1 MQKDIMGEEI
11 IVGYRESVV
20 VKEEL
25 TNWCCHAC
33 VIGDKEVFRYIEIIC
48 ESGTSYFV
56 YDNKE
61 GYDFFEQDFMSKR
74 FTAYHEFW
82 TTKQMAVEE
91 RGTLQLKYFVRHS
104 DDVYRF
110 TPLERVREL
119 LKDYPELEGH
129 MTVLGQYD
137 TCAKE
142 EKGLQ

>member
-1 MQKDIMGEEI
+1 MQKDIMKEEKI
-11 IVGYRESVV
+11 IGFRESVV
-20 VKEEL
+20 LHEAL

-33 VIGDKEVFRYIEIIC
+33 VQPVEEVFRYIEILC
-48 ESGTSYFV
+48 ESGNHYYV

-91 RGTLQLKYFVRHS
+91 RGTLQLKYFVRHR
-104 DDVYRF
+104 DHVYRF
-110 TPLERVREL
+110 TPLERAREL

-129 MTVLGQYD
+129 MTVLGQYSTD
-137 TCAKE
+137 A
-142 EKGLQ
+142 